1 MKISHIILLF
11 LGLSLIPGQAQEVL
25 SFEEAVAIALENNY
39 SILLSRNDA
48 EIVANNAHPGGAGL
62 LPTVNATGGYTYT
75 NSGVKVEFSTPAI
88 ESVDENGVVNTN
100 VNAGLNVN
108 YRLFDGLASQN
119 TYRVLQQ
126 NAELSKAQT
135 QGIIEA
141 TISQIGTAYYAIA
154 RLEESLRTLEE
165 TATISDDRLSR
176 AQNQFEFGGT
186 NKLAILNAEVDLN
199 TDSSNLAT
207 TRVNLDNAR
216 RNLNALLGKEV
227 AEPIQIE
234 RNVSFSR
241 DLSLDE
247 LMEAAKV
254 NNSSLKT
261 AAFAQEISALN
272 LKIAKAAYSPLVD
285 VNAGYSFNRAENG
298 PGNILQVQQ
307 SLGLNLGASVT
318 VPIFSGNQRKVAVKN
333 AEIALQNSQ
342 YQQEEAELGVE
353 RDLANAFYTYQSTL
367 TQLELQQKS
376 LEAAEENF
384 NRTQESFRLGQAT
397 NVQFRDAQ
405 VNLQRVKDRISD
417 LGFTAKLSEIE
428 IYRLSGL
435 LFVEE

>member
-39 SILLSRNDA
+39 GILLSRNDA

-62 LPTVNATGGYTYT
+62 LPTVSATGGYTYT

-176 AQNQFEFGGT
+176 AQNQFEFGG
-186 NKLAILNAEVDLN
+186 NQQASHSEC
-199 TDSSNLAT
+199 
-207 TRVNLDNAR
+207 RGGPEHR
-216 RNLNALLGKEV
+216 QFQLG
-227 AEPIQIE
+227 
-234 RNVSFSR
+234 
-241 DLSLDE
+241 
-247 LMEAAKV
+247 
-254 NNSSLKT
+254 
-261 AAFAQEISALN
+261 
-272 LKIAKAAYSPLVD
+272 Y
-285 VNAGYSFNRAENG
+285 Y
-298 PGNILQVQQ
+298 PGK
-307 SLGLNLGASVT
+307 
-318 VPIFSGNQRKVAVKN
+318 SG
-333 AEIALQNSQ
+333 
-342 YQQEEAELGVE
+342 
-353 RDLANAFYTYQSTL
+353 
-367 TQLELQQKS
+367 
-376 LEAAEENF
+376 
-384 NRTQESFRLGQAT
+384 
-397 NVQFRDAQ
+397 
-405 VNLQRVKDRISD
+405 
-417 LGFTAKLSEIE
+417 
-428 IYRLSGL
+428 
-435 LFVEE
+435 

>member
-1 MKISHIILLF
+1 M
-11 LGLSLIPGQAQEVL
+11 
-25 SFEEAVAIALENNY
+25 
-39 SILLSRNDA
+39 
-48 EIVANNAHPGGAGL
+48 
-62 LPTVNATGGYTYT
+62 
-75 NSGVKVEFSTPAI
+75 
-88 ESVDENGVVNTN
+88 
-100 VNAGLNVN
+100 
-108 YRLFDGLASQN
+108 
-119 TYRVLQQ
+119 
-126 NAELSKAQT
+126 
-135 QGIIEA
+135 
-141 TISQIGTAYYAIA
+141 
-154 RLEESLRTLEE
+154 
-165 TATISDDRLSR
+165 
-176 AQNQFEFGGT
+176 
-186 NKLAILNAEVDLN
+186 DLN

-227 AEPIQIE
+227 ADPVQIE

-247 LMEAAKV
+247 LMEAARV